1 MLSPLNNALKSKNG
15 INFTSYGKVVHLP
28 SIKKVSQCHI
38 DGIFTFLE
46 GKTGS
51 NFIQTIGDNTCF
63 SKAHSFIDTLKYP
76 FVDLPRDVL
85 STVAKKF
92 NIKSLQNSDLL
103 KKYTKNQQG
112 KSYQRA
118 MRGLLKNGDNF
129 INQFAKKNGINPKD
143 VDKFIC
149 DNKCNPDF
157 QSICD
162 DVTKKLYILFDD
174 NLAKDKAHYHTPH
187 ERTVVRLV
195 SGITAAIMLGNDF
208 YNKSIMNGVS
218 EKEAI
223 DSAKTKRKQEIL
235 ATVQEAI
242 SQYFLLGAFAS
253 FSNNSKLGAPLLNTA
268 LGILFHITSRIS
280 TGRELTRIK
289 IPNNSSLP
297 SFLSINKFID
307 NVKGNKIPETV
318 DNNNNKNKNQ
328 KNTKHLLS
336 LKNILLATGASI
348 GIGFAFKGI
357 KSTKVFGNIKEQ
369 IANLNFVKDMTKK
382 YRDFTVGEVWV
393 SNEDVEVFCNL
404 IGDIDLGSAKKHY
417 KDLLDKAFS
426 DPNLVKQFKNSDG
439 ATVEKILLG
448 EYEKMSK
455 IPFTKIEMS
464 RKELL
469 RIPLMPFKFVTELF
483 SYPYKAVHKILEGLK
498 VVKKPE
504 KIELKNEY
512 HLLNTYIDFKEQLQ
526 KHGGEI
532 NSEFADFYRKHI
544 EKNRISALNKE
555 TQSSVKNAAIGKTT
569 QLLGTFGSL
578 YFAMTDEF
586 NNTAKQTGNKHKA
599 EKDARLRGVNKII
612 RIATQIV
619 IMGINDIFK
628 IPYAKSILGAGVI
641 TAVCTVLT
649 DSISRTLSGMP
660 FRKMNKE
667 ELEKYQKDHKEGA
680 LGTYYRALDKLTD

>member
-15 INFTSYGKVVHLP
+15 ISFTSYGKVVHLP

-51 NFIQTIGDNTCF
+51 NFIQTIGENTRF
-63 SKAHSFIDTLKYP
+63 SKPHSFIDTLKYP
-76 FVDLPRDVL
+76 FVDLPKDIL
-85 STVAKKF
+85 ITFAKKF
-92 NIKSLQNSDLL
+92 NIKSLQNSNLL
-103 KKYTKNQQG
+103 KKYTENQQS

-143 VDKFIC
+143 IDKFIC
-149 DNKCNPDF
+149 DNKCNADF

-162 DVTKKLYILFDD
+162 DTTKKLYALFDD

-195 SGITAAIMLGNDF
+195 SGITAAVMLGNDF
-208 YNKSIMNGVS
+208 YNKSIMNGVT
-218 EKEAI
+218 EQEAV

-253 FSNNSKLGAPLLNTA
+253 FSNNSKIGAPLLNTA

-289 IPNNSSLP
+289 INESSQP

-307 NVKGNKIPETV
+307 NVKGNKTPEAV
-318 DNNNNKNKNQ
+318 NNNRNKNQ
-328 KNTKHLLS
+328 KNKKHLLS

-348 GIGFAFKGI
+348 GVGFALKGI
-357 KSTKVFGNIKEQ
+357 KSTKVFDSIKEQ
-369 IANLNFVKDMTKK
+369 IASLDFVKDITKK

-393 SNEDVEVFCNL
+393 SSEDVKVFCNL
-404 IGDIDLGSAKKHY
+404 IGDIDLSGAKKHY
-417 KDLLDKAFS
+417 KDLLDKTFS
-426 DPNLVKQFKNSDG
+426 NPNLVKQFKNPDG
-439 ATVEKILLG
+439 STVEKILLG

-455 IPFTKIEMS
+455 IPFTNIEMS

-469 RIPLMPFKFVTELF
+469 QVPLMPFKFVTELF

-512 HLLNTYIDFKEQLQ
+512 NLLNTYIDFKEQLQ
-526 KHGGEI
+526 KHGGKI
-532 NSEFADFYRKHI
+532 NSDFMDFYKNHI

-569 QLLGTFGSL
+569 QLMGTFGSL

-586 NNTAKQTGNKHKA
+586 NNTAKQTGDKHKS

-628 IPYAKSILGAGVI
+628 IPYAKSILGAGAI
-641 TAVCTVLT
+641 TAVCTILT

-680 LGTYYRALDKLTD
+680 LGAYYRALDKLTD